1 MGVTFRE
8 VRGKLQISGDEPPGQ
23 RGKQARD
30 SEVGPGL
37 VGSRTIKKTSM
48 EREQVGDRGP
58 DHGGAFKPL
67 KGLWCSLGVRW
78 GTSEGCERSRHMT

>member
-8 VRGKLQISGDEPPGQ
+8 ARGTLHRYMGDEPSGQ

-37 VGSRTIKKTSM
+37 VGSRTIKKMSM

-58 DHGGAFKPL
+58 DHGGP
-67 KGLWCSLGVRW
+67 S
-78 GTSEGCERSRHMT
+78 SR